1 MTSSAQI
8 AFMEII
14 FNCPK
19 CGQELSVDSS
29 GAGSE
34 LPCPTC
40 GEMIT
45 IPAEPAKPGHVAAP
59 SGDEPHAPRL
69 APSAIASSAAAKV
82 EFHLKVPVRDKPSE
96 SLIKKSAVPL
106 DAIAKG
112 ADKQIRVRT
121 IRHDKC
127 IDAGHDKF
135 DEIVSKVLAEIGEQN
150 VISIHNINFQH
161 FDVQTQKIMT
171 DYGLVIV
178 FRG

>member
-1 MTSSAQI
+1 
-8 AFMEII
+8 MEII

-19 CGQELSVDSS
+19 CNQELSVDGS

-40 GEMIT
+40 GETIT
-45 IPAEPAKPGHVAAP
+45 IPTEPAKSAP
-59 SGDEPHAPRL
+59 VNAPDEPHAPRL

-135 DEIVSKVLAEIGEQN
+135 DEIVSKVLADIGEHN
-150 VISIHNINFQH
+150 VISIHNINFEH
-161 FDVQTQKIMT
+161 FDVQTQKVMT

>member
-1 MTSSAQI
+1 
-8 AFMEII
+8 MEII

-19 CGQELSVDSS
+19 CNQELSVDSA

-40 GEMIT
+40 GETIT
-45 IPAEPAKPGHVAAP
+45 IPVEPAKSAPPGA
-59 SGDEPHAPRL
+59 SEETHAPRL

-106 DAIAKG
+106 EAIAKG

-135 DEIVSKVLAEIGEQN
+135 DEMVSKILADIGEQN
-150 VISIHNINFQH
+150 VISIHNINFEH
-161 FDVQTQKIMT
+161 FDVQTQKVMT

-178 FRG
+178 YRG